1 MSLAGITSLASTPGA
16 GTSEFNTIRK
26 QDANQLFSALENGDL
41 SGAQAAYSQLA
52 ALNNKGS
59 GGPYI
64 GPKLSSDFAAIGQAL
79 QNGDLT
85 GAQEASLQFGQ
96 DLLAA
101 NEKLHGGNGNP
112 QPTPPVVVNLSGL
125 IDQVSPNNANS
136 TPVAATP
143 STNTAAA
150 TPVASTTGS
159 TAPTPTS
166 NSTGGTNNAGNT
178 PEIVI
183 NLGGANGPTLDLNV
197 DGSQIEISLGGASGT
212 TNSPSTIDLSL
223 GGAAGGSPIEINFGN
238 SNSANPSQA
247 FGISILA

>member
-1 MSLAGITSLASTPGA
+1 MSLAGITSLASTPAA
-16 GTSEFNTIRK
+16 GSSEFNTIRK
-26 QDANQLFSALENGDL
+26 QDSNQLFSALENGDL
-41 SGAQAAYSQLA
+41 SGAQAAYSKLA

-101 NEKLHGGNGNP
+101 NEKLHGGNP
-112 QPTPPVVVNLSGL
+112 QPTPPAVVNLSGL
-125 IDQVSPNNANS
+125 IDEVNPKNVNS

-143 STNTAAA
+143 STNSTTP

-159 TAPTPTS
+159 TPTS
-166 NSTGGTNNAGNT
+166 SSIASTSATGTT

-183 NLGGANGPTLDLNV
+183 NLGGTNGPTLDLNV
-197 DGSQIEISLGGASGT
+197 GGSQIEISLAGASGA
-212 TNSPSTIDLSL
+212 TNSPSTIDLNF
-223 GGAAGGSPIEINFGN
+223 GGTTNASPIELTLGN
-238 SNSANPSQA
+238 SNSSNPAQSI
-247 FGISILA
+247 GISILA

>member
-1 MSLAGITSLASTPGA
+1 MSLAGINSLASTPGT
-16 GTSEFNTIRK
+16 GSSEFNTIRK
-26 QDANQLFSALENGDL
+26 QDSNQLFSALENGDL
-41 SGAQAAYSQLA
+41 SGAQSAYSRLA
-52 ALNNKGS
+52 ALNDKGS

-112 QPTPPVVVNLSGL
+112 QPTPSVVVNLSRL
-125 IDQVSPNNANS
+125 IDEVNPNNANS
-136 TPVAATP
+136 TPAAATP
-143 STNTAAA
+143 STNSTAP
-150 TPVASTTGS
+150 TPVTSTTGS
-159 TAPTPTS
+159 TPTS
-166 NSTGGTNNAGNT
+166 SSTGSTTAGTT

-197 DGSQIEISLGGASGT
+197 GGSQIEISLAGANGT
-212 TNSPSTIDLSL
+212 TNSPPTIDLNF
-223 GGAAGGSPIEINFGN
+223 GGAANGSPIELNLGNGN
-238 SNSANPSQA
+238 STNPAQA
-247 FGISILA
+247 IGISILA